1 MVREKQYKEKENSM
15 NELNCKK
22 CNTPTTCDE
31 EAVAITCSMCT
42 MNNVFSLL
50 DGIDNPDIVGI
61 A

>member
-1 MVREKQYKEKENSM
+1 M

-22 CNTPTTCDE
+22 CNKPTECDE
-31 EAVAITCSMCT
+31 EAVAITCSMCSMT
-42 MNNVFSLL
+42 DVFSFL